1 MGFFKNL
8 WNKAKG
14 VLGRVWDKVKD
25 TAKKVA
31 PHIGN
36 VLNKIGDFT
45 GIKGFNMAGGL
56 FNAGKAVYEKLS
68 GDGSMKDKVDAVRE
82 GIGDA
87 SKIIQDRPSLQD
99 TIDQGKQFITDKM
112 PKLFV
117 K

>member
-14 VLGRVWDKVKD
+14 VLGRVWTKVKD
-25 TAKKVA
+25 GAKAIA
-31 PHIGN
+31 PKIGN
-36 VLNKIGDFT
+36 VLNTIGDFT

-56 FNAGKAVYEKLS
+56 FNAGKKIYESVS
-68 GDGSMKDKVDAVRE
+68 GDGSFKDKVDAVKG

-87 SKIIQDRPSLQD
+87 AEIIRNRPTLD
-99 TIDQGKQFITDKM
+99 ETIDQGKKFVGDQIG
-112 PKLFV
+112 KLIV